1 MSGKF
6 IQEELLSKLAEAIR
20 VAEGSKS
27 SIKLKEMPE
36 RIINLRKTILN
47 NQPKV
52 KVKGNFI

>member
-1 MSGKF
+1 MGSKV
-6 IQEELLSKLAEAIR
+6 IQEELLNKLAEAIR
-20 VAEGSKS
+20 IAEGSNS

-47 NQPKV
+47 NQPKA